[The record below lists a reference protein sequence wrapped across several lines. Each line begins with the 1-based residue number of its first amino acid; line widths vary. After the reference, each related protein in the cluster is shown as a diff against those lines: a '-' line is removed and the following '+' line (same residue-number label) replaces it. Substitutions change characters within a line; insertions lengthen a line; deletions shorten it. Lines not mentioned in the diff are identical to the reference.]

1 MIVSKKNRLF
11 FLGFILL
18 ISACQKEEI
27 AIEKRPPGNF
37 ISNSVGIGELY
48 ENQIYFDLETNSI
61 ISTNKKTAWDLA
73 FESAVDGW
81 HITLNSGR
89 GMAVS
94 KSDLDFGELTTIAE
108 ANWNWDVPSGN
119 LDSTAF
125 GDWRTEFPVYLIDMG
140 YDEFGTQLGYKKIQ
154 VLSFTDEE
162 FTFIEGNLT
171 DLTGTII
178 NLEKNEINR
187 LTYYRF
193 AEGAVTIAPPNADYD
208 LVFTQYTH
216 IFHEPLTPYL
226 VTGVLL
232 NRYQTNGLYFTDKP
246 FEEILRA
253 DVESLELQSNLNT
266 IGYDWKFYNFDEGQ
280 YVVDPTQVFIIQ
292 TNEGFYYKFRFTGF
306 YNELGIK
313 GYPSFEYQ
321 VL

>member
-1 MIVSKKNRLF
+1 MIASKKNRLF
-11 FLGFILL
+11 FLGLILV

-94 KSDLDFGELTTIAE
+94 KSDLDFADLTTIADVD
-108 ANWNWDVPSGN
+108 WNWDVPSGN
-119 LDSTAF
+119 LDSTAI
-125 GDWRTEFPVYLIDMG
+125 GDWRTFFPVYLIDRG

-154 VLSFTDEE
+154 VISYSEE
-162 FTFIEGNLT
+162 GFTFIEGDLT
-171 DLTGTII
+171 DLTGTTI
-178 NLEKNEINR
+178 NLEKNEINHF
-187 LTYYRF
+187 TYYRF
-193 AEGAVTIAPPNADYD
+193 TEGAVTIAPPNADYD

-232 NRYQTNGLYFTDKP
+232 NRYQTNGLYFVDKP
-246 FEEILRA
+246 FEEILRE
-253 DVESLELQSNLNT
+253 DVEGLELQSNLNT

-306 YNELGIK
+306 YNEFGIK
-313 GYPSFEYQ
+313 GYPSFEFQ

>member
-1 MIVSKKNRLF
+1 MSVKMQNRTIILALF
-11 FLGFILL
+11 VLL
-18 ISACQKEEI
+18 SACQKEEI
-27 AIEKRPPGNF
+27 AIERRPPGNF
-37 ISNSVGIGELY
+37 ISNTVGIGEFY
-48 ENQIYFDLETNSI
+48 ENQLYFDLETNTI

-73 FESAVDGW
+73 FESAADGW
-81 HITLNSGR
+81 HIILNSGR

-94 KSDLDFGELTTIAE
+94 KSELDFTELTSIAD

-119 LDSTAF
+119 LDSTSF
-125 GDWRTEFPVYLIDMG
+125 GDWRSDSYVYLIDMG
-140 YDEFGTQLGYKKIQ
+140 YDESGTQLGYKKIQ
-154 VLSFTDEE
+154 VISFSTSG
-162 FTFIEGNLT
+162 FTFLEGNLA
-171 DLTGTII
+171 DITGTTI
-178 NLEKNEINR
+178 NLEKNELN
-187 LTYYRF
+187 LFTFYKF
-193 AEGAVTIAPPNADYD
+193 GEGAVTIAPPNADYD

-216 IFHEPLTPYL
+216 IFHEPLIPYL

-246 FEEILRA
+246 FEEIVREDA
-253 DVESLELQSNLNT
+253 ESLELHSNLNT

-306 YNELGIK
+306 YNEFGIK
-313 GYPSFEYQ
+313 GYPRFEFQ